1 MADKE
6 KDKDKDKDKDKKKS
20 DAPEKGSEKAAEAA
34 KPKGGGL
41 MSKTPVLMG
50 GVMILEA
57 AVLFAGFKFLGSG
70 PKSAGA
76 GVDVPSIESVE
87 GGHGGAGAGHA
98 AAADKKKPVEI
109 NVVDFKAPNKL
120 TGKTYLFDVSI
131 FVVAKGDHAEAV
143 KTTLKNREAL
153 IRDRMRTII
162 AQSDPGKLSGEGEP
176 GLETLRR
183 QVKWQLDE
191 ILGEGMIDEVLVPK
205 CTPFRADM

>member
-6 KDKDKDKDKDKKKS
+6 KEKEKDKDKKKS
-20 DAPEKGSEKAAEAA
+20 DAPEKGPEKAAEAKA
-34 KPKGGGL
+34 KGGGL

-50 GVMILEA
+50 GAMILEA

-70 PKSAGA
+70 PKNAAA
-76 GVDVPSIESVE
+76 GVDVPAVENVE
-87 GGHGGAGAGHA
+87 GGHGGAAAGHA
-98 AAADKKKPVEI
+98 EAADKKKPVEI

-143 KTTLKNREAL
+143 KATLKNREAL

-205 CTPFRADM
+205 CTPFRADL